1 VDIVL
6 RGRIGALV
14 VVTLVGS
21 LVGLQNDAI
30 ASIRIASST
39 LVDSGHSGADCE
51 CRSINTP
58 FA

>member
-39 LVDSGHSGADCE
+39 LVDSVQIH
-51 CRSINTP
+51 
-58 FA
+58 